1 MVELPCRFR
10 CSVLLVMK
18 LSVVDALDVPDLL
31 VPVGRHLQTVGVA
44 GLGERVEEV
53 AAALGKVGAVR
64 ICPLSDV
71 PFPPPWWHHDG
82 RGPLSVFLRWVDLEG

>member
-1 MVELPCRFR
+1 MH
-10 CSVLLVMK
+10 
-18 LSVVDALDVPDLL
+18 SVVDALDVPDLL

-44 GLGERVEEV
+44 GLGERVDEV

-64 ICPLSDV
+64 ICPLGDV

-82 RGPLSVFLRWVDLEG
+82 RGPRSVFLRWVELEG